1 MRLRTRTYSENITA
15 GNKRRATNRSFTDP
29 DPKRYLNH
37 SLSIPRYPKTRVG
50 FGMGF
55 FRDPELRSKIFKTG
69 IFKLRLDWKIPEI
82 QGMGIWESRVQKPK
96 NLGDRNL
103 NFLRWGYPWIE
114 VFSWN
119 GITLNISSLVCARL
133 TCFLSKL
140 GLFILSKL
148 NLSTTWYYLY
158 I

>member
-55 FRDPELRSKIFKTG
+55 FRDPESRIP
-69 IFKLRLDWKIPEI
+69 IPEI
-82 QGMGIWESRVQKPK
+82 RDRDFLFWARSKNPDYPEISEIGI
-96 NLGDRNL
+96 
-103 NFLRWGYPWIE
+103 
-114 VFSWN
+114 
-119 GITLNISSLVCARL
+119 GI
-133 TCFLSKL
+133 
-140 GLFILSKL
+140 
-148 NLSTTWYYLY
+148 
-158 I
+158 